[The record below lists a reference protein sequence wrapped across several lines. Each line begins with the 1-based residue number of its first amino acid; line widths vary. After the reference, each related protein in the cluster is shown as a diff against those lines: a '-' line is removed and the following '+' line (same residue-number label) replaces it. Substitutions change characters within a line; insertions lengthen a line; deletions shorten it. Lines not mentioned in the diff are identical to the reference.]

1 MDLWRNEMKILALSG
16 FVPEEIC
23 DVVRFSQ
30 YPGERNISF
39 YCGYASDFI
48 SQVLN
53 DDSINGAVYPR
64 TCDSSRII
72 TSYLESSKKF
82 FYQFNMPA
90 RQDQEA
96 ISYLAIELK
105 RYKDAIEKYFCMEIN
120 DIKERIKKINERN
133 SQLKKIYDNLDNI
146 DYYSYLDMIHNNLK
160 RPLFQQNVHFNLPKQ
175 NANHKKI
182 YLVGSYL
189 SNIEIARLIER
200 LGMKIIGD
208 NLPESGRLIST
219 GEIDIEGNIYNN
231 ISQSLIEKRL
241 SPSQNNFHEI
251 LRYDLEEIKRKK
263 VNGVIMIVQKY
274 CEPYEFLYSIYKK
287 MLDKERIPLLKLTVL
302 NSEDMKKIKLQLEAF
317 TEMI

>member
-1 MDLWRNEMKILALSG
+1 MKILALSG

-274 CEPYEFLYSIYKK
+274 CEPYEFLYLIYRK

>member
-1 MDLWRNEMKILALSG
+1 MKILALSG